1 MGGLLLDRFTSD
13 PDKRLLIEALA
24 RQVIARGDEGIARE
38 LASVV
43 ALRALAAGE
52 TLIEEGGADNDIY
65 LILTGSMSVRVRGR
79 HVAVR
84 PHGQHV
90 GEMAVINP
98 AERRSA
104 SVVALEP
111 SVVALIRESDFAS
124 LAAKVPELWR
134 RLASE
139 LADRLRQRNVY
150 VRPVNAQPVVFIGSS
165 VEGLDVAR
173 AIQNCF
179 LHDPFVVRIW
189 TDRVFGA
196 SQIVIDELARLAIL
210 ADYAI
215 LVLKPDDLV
224 EIRGQRMAAPRDN
237 VTFELGLFIGALGRD
252 RCFLVYPRG
261 VDIRIPTDLLGVVP
275 LMYQAYR
282 EPEELA
288 ARVAPLC
295 NEMRDAIRRQGPR

>member
-1 MGGLLLDRFTSD
+1 MLDRFTSD
-13 PDKRLLIEALA
+13 PDKRLLIESLA
-24 RQVIARGDEGIARE
+24 RQVIVRGDEGVARE
-38 LASVV
+38 LARVV
-43 ALRALAAGE
+43 VLRALAPGE
-52 TLIEEGGADNDIY
+52 TLIVEGHADNDIY
-65 LILTGSMSVRVRGR
+65 LILTGSLSVRVRGR
-79 HVAVR
+79 HVALR

-111 SVVALIRESDFAS
+111 SVVAMVREPDFAT

-150 VRPVNAQPVVFIGSS
+150 VRPVNTQPVVFVGSS
-165 VEGLDVAR
+165 VEALEIAR
-173 AIQNCF
+173 AIQDCF
-179 LHDPFVVRIW
+179 LHDPFVIRLW
-189 TDRVFGA
+189 TDKVFGA
-196 SQIVIDELARLAIL
+196 SQIVIDELARLAVL

-215 LVLKPDDLV
+215 LVLKPDDLL
-224 EIRGQRMAAPRDN
+224 EIRGQRIAAPRDN
-237 VTFELGLFIGALGRD
+237 VIFELGLFIGALGRD

-261 VDIRIPTDLLGVVP
+261 VEVRIPTDLLGVIP
-275 LMYQAYR
+275 LKYEEYR
-282 EPEELA
+282 DAKELA

-295 NEMRDAIRRQGPR
+295 DEMRDAIRRHGPR